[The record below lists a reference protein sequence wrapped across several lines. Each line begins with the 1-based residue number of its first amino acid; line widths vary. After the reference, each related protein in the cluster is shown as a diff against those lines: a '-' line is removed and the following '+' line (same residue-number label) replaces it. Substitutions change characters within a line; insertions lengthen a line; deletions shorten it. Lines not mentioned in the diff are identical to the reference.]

1 MQYLSISNTTT
12 LSQLTK
18 QVGERNVDAI
28 LNANSLT
35 RQPNIGA
42 QLLEKENAV
51 ITNTSE
57 VEWERKAAVLNTM
70 TSDSDVYEYA
80 ALLNDDGWKVLSST
94 GSFPGM
100 LRIPE
105 TITLS
110 SSVDVMG
117 NGEPVSKNIY
127 DKATNYLQEAPHI
140 IDPGIFNDF
149 STIKTASILNFVEHN
164 EVFTDFKLPWGQVTL
179 YSSLGDS
186 SVDFPVY
193 PEELSDSTKATYD
206 TMPDMLYQYEPWQ
219 VYKGSGPRSNVYT
232 FDIHRDMWSGDH
244 RDGACNQ
251 LIRFCEANCYPD
263 FKGAA
268 VNTSLVT
275 LYIAGKNHIT
285 GILTDVSKT
294 WDGPIGLDG
303 FYLHLKLELT
313 ITEVSKQ
320 TLNYSSVM
328 NKGLIE

>member
-1 MQYLSISNTTT
+1 MQYLSISNDTT

-35 RQPNIGA
+35 RQSNIGA
-42 QLLEKENAV
+42 QLVKNDNLAISSV
-51 ITNTSE
+51 AD
-57 VEWERKAAVLNTM
+57 VDWRRKAAILNTM
-70 TSDSDVYEYA
+70 TADSDVYEYA
-80 ALLNDDGWKVLSST
+80 ALLNEAGWRVLSST

-100 LRIPE
+100 LKIPE
-105 TITLS
+105 TVTLS
-110 SSVDVMG
+110 RSVGVMG
-117 NGEPVSKNIY
+117 NGEPISKNIY
-127 DKATNYLQEAPHI
+127 DKAVKCLQQDPHI
-140 IDPGIFNDF
+140 IDPSIFNDF
-149 STIKTASILNFVEHN
+149 STIRGSSILNFVEHN
-164 EVFTDFKLPWGQVTL
+164 NVFTDFKLPWGQITL
-179 YSSLGDS
+179 YSSLNNS

-193 PEELSDSTKATYD
+193 PEELADRISANYD

-219 VYKGSGPRSNVYT
+219 VYKSSGPRSNVYT

-244 RDGACNQ
+244 RDGACNK
-251 LIRFCEANCYPD
+251 LIRFCEANCYPE

-285 GILTDVSKT
+285 GILTDVAKT
-294 WDGPIGLDG
+294 WSGPIGLDG

-320 TLNYSSVM
+320 ALSYSSVM